1 MGRSGLTGSAVSAL
15 LITVVACSS
24 QPPEQGARVHPEGA
38 AGSAAATAAAAD
50 GGHAGGAGD
59 VPNENPDN
67 PVAPPSSPTAMIAG
81 AGGAAAGGGGA
92 SGDGCQTGTFCPP
105 QEPDPTD
112 CGKLELKTD
121 VMTVEKPGNVMV
133 VFDRSGSMESDWNG
147 VPKYEAAGNALL
159 AALTPLKDLL
169 TVGGIFFPSPAAPDA
184 SCPNGCTLTNIAC
197 CLNSG
202 SMDTCQVNTID
213 KADQITWGTADTFIN
228 ALPMKWHLG
237 NAGGT
242 PLMTGVQRAADAIAA
257 QTFDDPLIVIVMTD
271 GEPNCNTD
279 NQTVLDQIKKW
290 KDAGI
295 ATYVVGLPGA
305 SAAANL
311 LNSIAAAGG
320 TDQYIDPKDPTELE
334 SKLRTVIQST
344 VKEGFDSCTFHLDPK
359 AEVPDKLHLVI
370 TQLGVDLE
378 IPHDWSKDATWSVNP
393 DGTQV
398 DLQGQLCDMAK
409 DGSIEALRFVFG
421 CVTVPPAPPPPEPM
435 LN

>member
-1 MGRSGLTGSAVSAL
+1 MSRSGLPGSAVSAL

-24 QPPEQGARVHPEGA
+24 QPVDQGARVQPEGTAGHVAPPTAA
-38 AGSAAATAAAAD
+38 AGS
-50 GGHAGGAGD
+50 GGAIASD
-59 VPNENPDN
+59 NPDN
-67 PVAPPSSPTAMIAG
+67 PTTPPPSPPAMTAG
-81 AGGAAAGGGGA
+81 SGAAAGGGGA
-92 SGDGCQTGTFCPP
+92 SGDGCETGKFCPP

-133 VFDRSGSMESDWNG
+133 VFDRSGSMEADWNG
-147 VPKYEAAGNALL
+147 VPKYQAAGNALL

-169 TVGGIFFPSPAAPDA
+169 TVGGIFFPSPASPDA
-184 SCPNGCTLTNIAC
+184 NCPNGCVPTDLANIAC
-197 CLNSG
+197 CLNAG
-202 SMDTCQVNTID
+202 SKDTCQVNTID
-213 KADQITWGTADTFIN
+213 KADQIMWGPADTFIS

-237 NAGGT
+237 SAGGT
-242 PLMTGVQRAADAIAA
+242 PLMTGVQRAADAISA
-257 QTFDDPLIVIVMTD
+257 QKFSDPLIVIVMTD
-271 GEPNCNTD
+271 GEPNCDTNT
-279 NQTVLDQIKKW
+279 QTVLDQIKTW

-305 SAAANL
+305 SAAANV
-311 LNSIAAAGG
+311 LNSLAAAGG
-320 TDQYIDPKDPTELE
+320 TDQYIDPQDPTELE
-334 SKLRTVIQST
+334 TKLRTVIQST
-344 VKEGFDSCTFHLDPK
+344 VKKGFDSCTIHLDPK

-370 TQLGVDLE
+370 TQAGMDLE
-378 IPHDWSKDATWSVNP
+378 VPHDWSKDATWSVNS